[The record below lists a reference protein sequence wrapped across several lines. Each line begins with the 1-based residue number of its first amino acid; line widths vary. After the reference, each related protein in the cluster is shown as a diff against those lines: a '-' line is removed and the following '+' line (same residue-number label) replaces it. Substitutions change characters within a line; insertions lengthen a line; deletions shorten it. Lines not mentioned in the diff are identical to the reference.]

1 MDKKTLESKIKRSV
15 QVLLYLFELK
25 TNTKIDSARN
35 FIFNYWNSRD
45 ESKRTYGSVY
55 FTITLKGSCED
66 PDPNTLCRETDRV
79 FDMVYDFFK
88 TQKLDDETISFI
100 KGEEPDDMVGLF
112 LRSDFTWNDGMDD
125 NVEYEY
131 GFEYNFYGLEITE

>member
-35 FIFNYWNSRD
+35 FIFTYWNSKD
-45 ESKRTYGSVY
+45 EEGTGGTVY
-55 FTITLKGSCED
+55 FTITLKGTCED
-66 PDPNTLCRETDRV
+66 PDPNILCRETDRV

-112 LRSDFTWNDGMDD
+112 LRSDFNWDSGMDD

-131 GFEYNFYGLEITE
+131 AFEYNFYNLEITE